1 VTSTIV
7 LYLCTPRFVWI
18 FQLCYLRFRGVIS
31 LEVFRTLRSRL
42 QPGFFSALHPWLRL
56 TFPSKKN
63 DSRSNDSKRQHFV
76 FANTWFYKTCCF
88 RKAMHVSKLIL
99 SKRLIRGGG
108 NEEIVQKTTIGRTKH
123 SNICSR
129 CSGASASSVTKQSWA
144 RSWAMHEYD
153 CVQQLRQST
162 AGGKSLRKLFVDLI
176 EIFLSKTLMVF
187 IWIVCKTNVRLRS
200 LKPARE
206 KLSKTL
212 QYCST
217 KNFNCIFA
225 EQSCS

>member
-1 VTSTIV
+1 MIRRDST
-7 LYLCTPRFVWI
+7 LSS
-18 FQLCYLRFRGVIS
+18 Q
-31 LEVFRTLRSRL
+31 TL
-42 QPGFFSALHPWLRL
+42 
-56 TFPSKKN
+56 
-63 DSRSNDSKRQHFV
+63 DSIKPAV
-76 FANTWFYKTCCF
+76 FA
-88 RKAMHVSKLIL
+88 RAMHVSKLIL

-162 AGGKSLRKLFVDLI
+162 AGGKSLRKLFVDLM

-200 LKPARE
+200 LKPAE
-206 KLSKTL
+206 KNWAKFYNTAPQKILTAYSQSKAVVKYFRNF
-212 QYCST
+212 QYKKIGHCFD
-217 KNFNCIFA
+217 KVCNCASFHKYVSKSF
-225 EQSCS
+225 Q

>member
-1 VTSTIV
+1 MIRRDST
-7 LYLCTPRFVWI
+7 LSS
-18 FQLCYLRFRGVIS
+18 Q
-31 LEVFRTLRSRL
+31 TL
-42 QPGFFSALHPWLRL
+42 
-56 TFPSKKN
+56 
-63 DSRSNDSKRQHFV
+63 DSIKPAV
-76 FANTWFYKTCCF
+76 FA
-88 RKAMHVSKLIL
+88 KAMHVSKLIL

-200 LKPARE
+200 LKPAE
-206 KLSKTL
+206 KNWAKLYNTAPQKILTAYSQSKAVVKYFRNF
-212 QYCST
+212 QYKKIGHCFD
-217 KNFNCIFA
+217 KVCNCASFHKYVSKSF
-225 EQSCS
+225 Q